1 MYDLEKNP
9 NPLKDQHFLMDEEI
23 LQKIY
28 DVADIQ
34 DGESIVEIGGG
45 SGAITDYLVR
55 GNNHVTVIEKDP
67 YFAEYLR
74 RKYSSCSNVTV
85 IEGDALDF
93 NYSDYDRLVANL
105 PFTISEPLLVNLAS
119 SGALDYNQ
127 NQQKGSRLKSITLV
141 LSQNTTRKMV
151 APIQLS
157 EGNSKHINQE
167 FGLMGAIAK
176 TFCDVE
182 VVGTIA
188 SEAFFPEPAVTSFLV
203 NLTPKKEK
211 TTVDR
216 IMKELLVDKKNN
228 RATIKRIYQ
237 LLIVQEKVYKQS
249 KHKNLST
256 STGMSFTSKNIE
268 DKNIY
273 ELTNSQLSQLIQDL
287 IRNDINMKSK
297 NRTQR
302 RQSDDYSR
310 FFVGNRFVY
319 SEDDMLDEDENE
331 EEIFASVKEK
341 FQRKYDY
348 LYDSALYEMLLR
360 RGLEYDEDLQ
370 LKGSSMRL
378 QLK

>member
-9 NPLKDQHFLMDEEI
+9 NPLKDQHFLVDEEI

-34 DGESIVEIGGG
+34 EGESIVEIGGG

-55 GNNHVTVIEKDP
+55 GNNH
-67 YFAEYLR
+67 
-74 RKYSSCSNVTV
+74 VTV

-167 FGLMGAIAK
+167 FGLMGAISK
-176 TFCDVE
+176 TFFDVD
-182 VVGTIA
+182 VVGTIP

-216 IMKELLVDKKNN
+216 IMKEFLIDKKNN

-249 KHKNLST
+249 KHKNSSS

-297 NRTQR
+297 NRSQR

-348 LYDSALYEMLLR
+348 LYESALYEMLLR